1 MQRISSKLTSIFNR
15 VLRVKKSGE
24 KRTIVACKC
33 YAASTVINSPLP
45 FHSIPFPSFSALLR
59 SILQAIIA
67 GARGLPVYCNGFRLC
82 HDFGFAC
89 DVSSLVGQLEI
100 NYRRVGDNFV
110 GFALRCSA
118 SHIAHTTRCT
128 SSLLQNC
135 QFMTNFISLFNI
147 YCR

>member
-45 FHSIPFPSFSALLR
+45 SIPSLPPC

-89 DVSSLVGQLEI
+89 DVSSLVGQVEI

-110 GFALRCSA
+110 GFALLCTAVTLR
-118 SHIAHTTRCT
+118 IRRVAHRACCKIV
-128 SSLLQNC
+128 SS
-135 QFMTNFISLFNI
+135 
-147 YCR
+147 

>member
-33 YAASTVINSPLP
+33 YAARARSSILRCLP
-45 FHSIPFPSFSALLR
+45 FPPSLLR

-128 SSLLQNC
+128 SSWLQNC

>member
-15 VLRVKKSGE
+15 VLRVQKSGG
-24 KRTIVACKC
+24 KAHNRRMQMLCSQHGHQFC
-33 YAASTVINSPLP
+33 AA
-45 FHSIPFPSFSALLR
+45 FHSLPFPSFSALLR

-89 DVSSLVGQLEI
+89 DVSSLVGQLQI

-110 GFALRCSA
+110 GFALRCTA
-118 SHIAHTTRCT
+118 VTLRIRRVAHRACCKIV
-128 SSLLQNC
+128 SS
-135 QFMTNFISLFNI
+135 
-147 YCR
+147 